1 MIFRRIH
8 DGVDI
13 YARTAFFQ
21 VAMAAVGT
29 VLTYAYMGE
38 PAARAAW
45 FGSLVA
51 LTNTLLLAWRMRAA
65 APTGSSPGQELAR
78 LVRSS
83 LERFFMVVLLI
94 AAGLGWLK
102 LMPAPLLLGFVLGQL
117 VLVVSTIISGIEKQ

>member
-1 MIFRRIH
+1 MHLVRIA
-8 DGVDI
+8 V
-13 YARTAFFQ
+13 FQ
-21 VAMAAVGT
+21 AAIAT
-29 VLTYAYMGE
+29 ISAVLTYAYMGE

-45 FGSLVA
+45 FGGLVA
-51 LTNTLLLAWRMRAA
+51 VTNTSLLAWRMRAGA
-65 APTGSSPGQELAR
+65 QLAGRSPGQELAR

-83 LERFFMVVLLI
+83 LERFLMVTLLI